1 MLTWFSPS
9 PTTSLTI
16 LLTLQ
21 CNYIILPNRKNVNS
35 KGEFFMP
42 DIQTYPY
49 DNDFMIFD
57 GVTGQCVITEKAL
70 LSRGTDI
77 RARLVAAS
85 SQCRILSS
93 VLPFRG
99 ICGIYSVYAVIGPS
113 REAALPIFRL
123 TIFRIQRHGFHQ
135 SSRPPIL
142 LSFPLFGRI

>member
-1 MLTWFSPS
+1 
-9 PTTSLTI
+9 
-16 LLTLQ
+16 
-21 CNYIILPNRKNVNS
+21 
-35 KGEFFMP
+35 MP

-57 GVTGQCVITEKAL
+57 GVTGRGVITEKAL
-70 LSRGTDI
+70 LSRGVDI
-77 RARLVAAS
+77 RARLAAS

-93 VLPFRG
+93 VLPFRS
-99 ICGIYSVYAVIGPS
+99 ICGIYSVYAVIGPP
-113 REAALPIFRL
+113 REAVLPIFRL